1 MSLNNFLSY
10 LQQLLSMV
18 DLKNRYSVELGK
30 IALSSTISLAV
41 ESHKVDAQ
49 TERCMIIANRRFEFL
64 AENAKDFAGK
74 PGKYEENEKRRRR
87 LLMTLYPSC

>member
-18 DLKNRYSVELGK
+18 DPKNRYSIEMGK
-30 IALSSTISLAV
+30 IALSSTITLAV
-41 ESHKVDAQ
+41 ESHKIDAQ
-49 TERCMIIANRRFEFL
+49 THRCMITANRMFELL

-87 LLMTLYPSC
+87 LQMALTPSC